1 MPKRTHE
8 PVFWSLFAAGGVVAA
23 FMLPVMIFITGIAVP
38 VGLMAPETLAYERL
52 LAFAGQWSG
61 KLILFALVALP
72 LWHGV
77 HRIYHGLHDLGV
89 DWGRKIFKWLCY
101 GSAGLGTLLTVI
113 FLLRI

>member
-1 MPKRTHE
+1 MPKRTNE

-52 LAFAGQWSG
+52 LTFAAQWPA
-61 KLILFALVALP
+61 KLILFTVVALP

-77 HRIYHGLHDLGV
+77 HRIYHGLHDLGI
-89 DWGRKIFKWLCY
+89 DWGRKIIKWLCY
-101 GSAGLGTLLTVI
+101 GSAALGTLLTVI